1 MSQPKKRARPCPMLD
16 DNGIK
21 EEMRLLYQLLG
32 WTPKEIA
39 AEINKNHKLTVTGPQ
54 VRDKLNKLGYKK
66 RFCPKQTKA
75 IFREMVRR
83 KNMGKES
90 EVLIG
95 GIITLS
101 GKKLQ
106 RSITRNLTLTEQNHI
121 SKGIQVESANELP
134 EYLQVCTPRAHD
146 MELVLLRPNVIRHIP
161 LSILPNLPIWQFCC
175 FIEKST
181 LRFSNNAHDHNNFK
195 VTAHGS
201 IPHSP
206 LLRLIIYRIS
216 NNLIPR
222 WGWGDYEIMKYL
234 DRINEFGLREAFK
247 RLLSNTSLSIAAAS
261 EIIAPWLYLRQ
272 DLELLEFILRI
283 HTGIKLRRFKILNM
297 FLYPMRF
304 LTPDA
309 NWIEMALKDIEITN
323 FKDLPASHED
333 LGLLLLAC
341 KHARGNIS
349 LFQRLWN
356 QEKFPEFITWS
367 GFYGGG
373 GCLHESTPLF
383 SEDESILKLLL
394 SLGFTGF
401 KWALAFRA
409 VLLDNYGIT
418 KVFLEHGGLIP
429 SDRSSL
435 LGPGDACGHNH
446 ACEMLGIPVFYEIVA
461 QFVATEL
468 IPYNTGLKFK
478 RLSPA
483 DFKLALEYNINRVL
497 VWAACLN
504 PEITEYV
511 IQVMRWANAAL
522 TESEVVKLAI
532 ELLPCWP
539 GENRKHDYWV
549 YYDVNRILNLRSNLH
564 PLVVFRKLFRT
575 DIDLTQTELWEH
587 LIWES
592 LYERRFSDKEP
603 SADDPLEYLRI
614 FLQRPGTVD
623 GRLDLDL
630 LLESK
635 FSKVYGIR
643 NRKDPIKPIVAAFL
657 FKEPVAFL
665 LLLES
670 GASIVDIP
678 TKNDTRSNL
687 IINKEFIEACQN
699 QDLRRVYDLWG
710 SRIEAADKFN
720 ISFSE
725 GDQVE
730 AYLRGW
736 EPEAISDLLPHLQDP
751 LSRFEVFKFVIKRVK
766 QLTSSFGHA
775 RLVYLTI
782 LRSLIDSG
790 ILPSINDVSNDTG
803 HTLSLFLYTLE
814 YSETLTLAI
823 VGNDFEHA
831 EILFEVAQHLD
842 LYVQEHSGKVF
853 FPTGGWCRK
862 DPVHIYFAAL
872 KGPNALKCLMRF
884 GFDINGSVFAQSGLR
899 GPTAL
904 SGALDSGNMD
914 TLVFLLQS
922 GADIYAPCG
931 ACESAIEF
939 AIRKGRIDAVALIL
953 AVDPNCYYLALK
965 AAEKTKYEYIA
976 EYVRNWTPES
986 GSVFQNQG
994 GSIENISERPS
1005 VALPVELL

>member
-16 DNGIK
+16 DNGIR

-75 IFREMVRR
+75 IFREIVRR

-121 SKGIQVESANELP
+121 SKGIQVEPANELP
-134 EYLQVCTPRAHD
+134 EYLQVCTPQAHD
-146 MELVLLRPNVIRHIP
+146 MDLVLLRPNVIRHIP
-161 LSILPNLPIWQFCC
+161 LLVLHSLPIWQFTSL
-175 FIEKST
+175 IEKPT
-181 LRFSNNAHDHNNFK
+181 LRSFKNAHDHNNFK

-216 NNLIPR
+216 NNLAHPPD
-222 WGWGDYEIMKYL
+222 WD
-234 DRINEFGLREAFK
+234 AFK
-247 RLLSNTSLSIAAAS
+247 RLLSNTCLSIAAAS
-261 EIIAPWLYLRQ
+261 EIIAPLLYVRQ

-283 HTGIKLRRFKILNM
+283 HTRIELRRFRILDM
-297 FLYPMRF
+297 LRWQGRL
-304 LTPDA
+304 LTIGA
-309 NWIEMALKDIEITN
+309 NWMEMALKDIEIT
-323 FKDLPASHED
+323 KDLPTSHED
-333 LGLLLLAC
+333 LGLLLLVC
-341 KHARGNIS
+341 KRAPGDIS

-356 QEKFPEFITWS
+356 RKAFPEFIKWS
-367 GFYGGG
+367 GFDTDH
-373 GCLHESTPLF
+373 CLDESTPLLTN
-383 SEDESILKLLL
+383 DEITLKLLL
-394 SLGFTGF
+394 SLGFTRF
-401 KWALAFRA
+401 KWALTLRA
-409 VLLDNYGIT
+409 VLLDNYSIV
-418 KVFLEHGGLIP
+418 KVFLEHDGPIP
-429 SDRSSL
+429 SNNCKSSL
-435 LGPGDACGHNH
+435 PGPGDSCGRNH
-446 ACEMLGIPVFYEIVA
+446 VWEMLGIPIFYEIVA
-461 QFVATEL
+461 RFVTTEI
-468 IPYNTGLKFK
+468 IPYHIGSTFTT
-478 RLSPA
+478 LSPS
-483 DFKLALEYNINRVL
+483 DSKLALDYNINKVL

-504 PEITEYV
+504 PEITDYI
-511 IQVMRWANAAL
+511 IQVMKWANAAL

-539 GENRKHDYWV
+539 GEKRKHDYWV
-549 YYDVNRILNLRSNLH
+549 CYNLNIILGLGNFH

-575 DIDLTQTELWEH
+575 DIDLTQTELWQH
-587 LIWES
+587 LIWKN
-592 LYERRFSDKEP
+592 LYRRYFSDDEGP

-614 FLQRPGTVD
+614 CLQWPGTVD
-623 GRLDLDL
+623 CRLDLDPL
-630 LLESK
+630 LGTE
-635 FSKVYGIR
+635 FSKAHGIC
-643 NRKDPIKPIVAAFL
+643 NRKDPIKPIVATFL

-670 GASIVDIP
+670 GASILDIP
-678 TKNDTRSNL
+678 TKKDTRSNL

-699 QDLRRVYDLWG
+699 QDLRRVYDLWD

-725 GDQVE
+725 SNRVE

-751 LSRFEVFKFVIKRVK
+751 LSRFEVFKFVIERVK
-766 QLTSSFGHA
+766 RLTSSFGHA

-790 ILPSINDVSNDTG
+790 ILPSINDFDDMG
-803 HTLSLFLYTLE
+803 HALSLRCFSAE
-814 YSETLTLAI
+814 YFTKLTLAI
-823 VGNDFEHA
+823 VRHDFELA
-831 EILFEVAQHLD
+831 EILLEVVQHLD
-842 LYVQEHSGKVF
+842 LYVQEHSSEVF
-853 FPTGGWCRK
+853 FPMDNWCRK
-862 DPVHIYFAAL
+862 HPMYMYFAAIHGLSSL
-872 KGPNALKCLMRF
+872 KRLMRF
-884 GFDINGSVFAQSGLR
+884 GFDINQPTSAQFRR
-899 GPTAL
+899 GFTAL
-904 SGALDSGNMD
+904 QGALSSGNMN
-914 TLVFLLQS
+914 TLVFVLQS

-931 ACESAIEF
+931 SYQSAIEA
-939 AIRKGRIDAVALIL
+939 AICSGRIDAVALML
-953 AVDPNCYYLALK
+953 AVDPNCHYLALK
-965 AAEKTKYEYIA
+965 AAEKTRYEYIA

-986 GSVFQNQG
+986 SSVFPNQG
-994 GSIENISERPS
+994 GSVVNISERPS
-1005 VALPVELL
+1005 VAFPVVLL